1 MLKPLLQDDDFLVDV
16 HTASPDKIHLWWLGQ
31 SGYLVKYAG
40 SHLLID
46 PYLSDSLTQ
55 KYAGTDKPHVRMTER
70 VIAPERLDFIDVVT
84 SSHNH
89 TDHLDGETLI
99 PIMSINPNLTVI
111 IPQANVAFAAERLKV
126 PADRLTPI
134 RTDSDPISVG
144 PFTFEAIPSAHESL
158 ETDEHGDHKFI
169 GYLISVGGRTIYH
182 SGDACLYDGLIER
195 LRKWK
200 IDLALLPINGRD
212 PKRGVAGNYSA
223 AEAVLLAKTIQ
234 AGLLVPCHY
243 GMFEFNSVSPDEF
256 IRQAQ
261 ANHVPYQVLLSGE
274 KISLTAGNADKTIA

>member
-40 SHLLID
+40 FHLLID

-158 ETDEHGDHKFI
+158 ETDEHGDYKFI

-256 IRQAQ
+256 IRQVQ